1 VVREHRMHL
10 AEATLGYDNGVA
22 VEITGGVGEDDVVA
36 ISVGQSAR
44 EGEIV
49 QPVLEDSQRGQH

>member
-1 VVREHRMHL
+1 MHL